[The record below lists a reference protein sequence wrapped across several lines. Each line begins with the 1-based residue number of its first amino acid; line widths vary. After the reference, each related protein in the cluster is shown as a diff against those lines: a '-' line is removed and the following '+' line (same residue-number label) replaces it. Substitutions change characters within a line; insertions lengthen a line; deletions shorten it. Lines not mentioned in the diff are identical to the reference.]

1 MWRQPSNTLTRK
13 AFEAAEFSAP
23 CKVLGCAAPLKGK
36 MKLICETF

>member
-1 MWRQPSNTLTRK
+1 VEIALQYSYK